1 MSNWRE
7 QKITPDKYVKKR
19 MAIMEQYNVVR
30 ASFERR
36 LAVLDNLYAKKYA
49 PKKEGD
55 TIDIPEG
62 TKPGYDKF
70 TVIKPLPKIKHEK
83 IEGSDKGVNAIV
95 SFEYYGEF
103 TGPESKPIKG
113 TINFKDEKDKE

>member
-36 LAVLDNLYAKKYA
+36 LAVLDNLYAKK
-49 PKKEGD
+49 
-55 TIDIPEG
+55 
-62 TKPGYDKF
+62 
-70 TVIKPLPKIKHEK
+70 
-83 IEGSDKGVNAIV
+83 
-95 SFEYYGEF
+95 
-103 TGPESKPIKG
+103 
-113 TINFKDEKDKE
+113 